1 MNRTE
6 RLDSM
11 TIFRWAVVAG
21 LGLLTVGLAALAV
34 YTVRQILVLA
44 FVALFV
50 AVSLDPAVRW
60 LVRHRTPRP
69 LAVGIIF
76 GVAFLA
82 VVGLLAAVIP
92 PLVRQAGALSQ
103 DLPGYIA
110 TFTEKFQ
117 SLREFGDRY
126 GMTTQLQN
134 VAKNLPGVIGSNV
147 VGFVQL
153 AFGAVF
159 SALTVVVL
167 SIYFM
172 LDLPRLR
179 RGVVRLFPLS
189 ARGRAT
195 RMIDV
200 TVDKVGAY
208 MIGNVIISLVAGAAT
223 FVALTLMGASFALPL
238 AVVVAIT
245 DLIPMIGATIGA
257 VACVLVTLVSDELWP
272 TAVLVAIF
280 FVVYQQL
287 ENYVIAP
294 RVLRNAVDLST
305 LAVLLAGLLGAA
317 VLGLIGALVA
327 IPIAAVIKVLT
338 MPVLDD
344 LDAAA
349 GAESPSDASD
359 SADAARSP
367 VPAQPAPST
376 GDTRLDS

>member
-1 MNRTE
+1 VSNRP
-6 RLDSM
+6 DSV
-11 TIFRWAVVAG
+11 TVFRWAVVAA
-21 LGLLTVGLAALAV
+21 LGVLTVSLVALAV
-34 YTVRQILVLA
+34 YTVREILVLA

-76 GVAFLA
+76 GIAFLA

-92 PLVRQAGALSQ
+92 PLVRQAGSLSQ

-110 TFTEKFQ
+110 TFTDKFK
-117 SLREFGDRY
+117 SVREFSERY
-126 GMTTQLQN
+126 GMTEQLQN
-134 VAKNLPGVIGSNV
+134 AAKNLPGLIGANV
-147 VGFVQL
+147 VGFVQV

-179 RGVVRLFPLS
+179 RGVVRLFPIA
-189 ARGRAT
+189 ARTRAT

-223 FVALTLMGASFALPL
+223 FLALTLLGASFALPL
-238 AVVVAIT
+238 AVIVAIT
-245 DLIPMIGATIGA
+245 DLIPMIGATLGA
-257 VACVLVTLVSDELWP
+257 VVCVLVTLVSDDLWP

-280 FVVYQQL
+280 FILYQQI
-287 ENYVIAP
+287 ENYLIAP

-338 MPVLDD
+338 MPVLDEME
-344 LDAAA
+344 AAA
-349 GAESPSDASD
+349 SDPPD
-359 SADAARSP
+359 P
-367 VPAQPAPST
+367 VVPAQPTPTT
-376 GDTRLDS
+376 GDTRLDA